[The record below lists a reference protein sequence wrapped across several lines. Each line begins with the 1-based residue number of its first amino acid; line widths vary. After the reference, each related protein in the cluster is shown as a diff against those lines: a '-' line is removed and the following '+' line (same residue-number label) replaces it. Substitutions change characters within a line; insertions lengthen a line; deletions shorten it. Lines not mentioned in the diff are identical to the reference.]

1 MFSLLAVV
9 VYLIGMGF
17 PIYLLVHFH
26 SQAWYWHAL
35 ALIAALALGL
45 VPMPAWLQSAT
56 YDLMFGFAFIVLMIW
71 GAGGLILLRT
81 HHTHHEKH
89 A

>member
-1 MFSLLAVV
+1 MFSLLAVL
-9 VYLIGMGF
+9 VYLIALGL

-35 ALIAALALGL
+35 AVLAALALGL
-45 VPMPAWLQSAT
+45 VPMPAWLQTPS
-56 YDLMFGFAFIVLMIW
+56 YDIFLGFVFIVLTVW
-71 GAGGLILLRT
+71 GAGGLMIFN
-81 HHTHHEKH
+81 THHEKH